1 MIEKETNHNSAGRF
15 AFFAARDASFKS
27 AVNSSK
33 FSDSQKISAERVK
46 LGLEMVYSADRVYIE
61 FRKTFISVKVE
72 KPNVRDRKGLTM
84 LETCYANEDF
94 EKCKTAQGVTYR
106 LFRKV

>member
-1 MIEKETNHNSAGRF
+1 MIEKETNHNSAGRY

-46 LGLEMVYSADRVYIE
+46 LGLEMVYSAEEVLI
-61 FRKTFISVKVE
+61 TFCNKWIRVKV
-72 KPNVRDRKGLTM
+72 KNGIVRDKKALTI
-84 LETCYANEDF
+84 LEKDYAD
-94 EKCKTAQGVTYR
+94 QGYTKVFTPQGIIYR
-106 LFRKV
+106 VS